1 MLERVDVNYR
11 DTRIFIP
18 LLVLIQGPPPLPQN
32 FNEIDLIYQSHLI
45 YSEIRICFYTL
56 ICQSVCDQCVTEG
69 GLLCS
74 IERIETQ
81 DQGPGTLDRGPC
93 ALDLGPLVIEW

>member
-1 MLERVDVNYR
+1 MSGVQV
-11 DTRIFIP
+11 
-18 LLVLIQGPPPLPQN
+18 PPPLPKN

-45 YSEIRICFYTL
+45 YSEIRIRFYTL

-69 GLLCS
+69 GLLCP

-81 DQGPGTLDRGPC
+81 DQGPRTGDPVSGVVR
-93 ALDLGPLVIEW
+93 LGPRAFSISVLDPFGGGFVW